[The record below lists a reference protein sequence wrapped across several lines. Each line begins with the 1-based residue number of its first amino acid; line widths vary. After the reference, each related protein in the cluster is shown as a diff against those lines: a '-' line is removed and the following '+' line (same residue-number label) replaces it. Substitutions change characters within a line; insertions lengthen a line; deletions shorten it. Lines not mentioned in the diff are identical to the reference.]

1 MGLTA
6 FNRYRREAA
15 AKAEAEAQAAIE
27 VEDKKKPGRKPKV
40 DEVEVEEKTE

>member
-27 VEDKKKPGRKPKV
+27 TEEKKKPGRKPKAE
-40 DEVEVEEKTE
+40 DTEVEEKTE